1 MKART
6 KIILSVSTVF
16 VLIFLYGVWL
26 LAPRGPYY
34 FAEEYD
40 FHVDDSCFVN
50 ALLSIKK
57 KHPNL
62 VMDST
67 KYLHINLY
75 PDKSTWFYGEF
86 IFRSKVYQKLYVINF
101 RTRYLRDTITT
112 VSFFGI
118 LYNENSVLYRINDNL
133 DDEESEKYI
142 QDFETS
148 ILPLL
153 EKELGM
159 KAEFQD

>member
-26 LAPRGPYY
+26 LAPRGRYPN
-34 FAEEYD
+34 AERYD
-40 FHVDDSCFVN
+40 FYVDDSCFVN

-67 KYLHINLY
+67 KYLHVNLY

-101 RTRYLRDTITT
+101 RTRYLRDTDRK
-112 VSFFGI
+112 
-118 LYNENSVLYRINDNL
+118 SVV
-133 DDEESEKYI
+133 
-142 QDFETS
+142 
-148 ILPLL
+148 
-153 EKELGM
+153 
-159 KAEFQD
+159 

>member
-1 MKART
+1 
-6 KIILSVSTVF
+6 
-16 VLIFLYGVWL
+16 
-26 LAPRGPYY
+26 
-34 FAEEYD
+34 
-40 FHVDDSCFVN
+40 
-50 ALLSIKK
+50 
-57 KHPNL
+57 
-62 VMDST
+62 MDST
-67 KYLHINLY
+67 KYLHVNLY

-86 IFRSKVYQKLYVINF
+86 VFRSKVYEKLYVINF

-112 VSFFGI
+112 LSFFGI

-159 KAEFQD
+159 KAEFED